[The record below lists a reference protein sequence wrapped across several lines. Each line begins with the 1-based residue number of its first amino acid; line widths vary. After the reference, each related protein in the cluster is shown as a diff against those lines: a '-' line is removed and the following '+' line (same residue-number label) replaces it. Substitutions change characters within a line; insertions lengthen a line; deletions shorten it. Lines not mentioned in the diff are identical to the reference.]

1 MTAKKAARRKRAP
14 ASAAPEA
21 PAVPEPSDLRPD
33 PENPN
38 LGTKRGLELLETSF
52 EQFGAMRSA
61 VAASDGVVLAGN
73 KSFETAKE
81 KGFNIREIESDG
93 RTFFVI
99 RRTDLPSDDPR
110 ARAYKVADNQ
120 IAAVSLSWDPEVMR
134 AMEAEGVPL
143 DLFLF
148 PDEKARIF
156 EDPPGQFLD
165 AHAKASGAEHVC
177 PKCGFRS

>member
-1 MTAKKAARRKRAP
+1 MPARKRAP
-14 ASAAPEA
+14 KRKA
-21 PAVPEPSDLRPD
+21 AVPDLRPD

-61 VAASDGVVLAGN
+61 VAAADGVVLAGN

-81 KGFNIREIESDG
+81 KGFKIREIESDG
-93 RTFFVI
+93 KTFFVI
-99 RRTDLPSDDPR
+99 RRKDLESGDPR

-120 IAAVSLSWDPEVMR
+120 IAHVSLSWDPEVMR
-134 AMEAEGVPL
+134 ALEGDGVPI

-148 PDEKARIF
+148 PDEKARIL
-156 EDPPGQFLD
+156 EDPPPGFVD
-165 AHAKASGAEHVC
+165 AHEKAAGATHVC